1 MFWWQFQ
8 RDINQRKWLC
18 FQIHKALFII
28 RTQYTSL
35 LYLKCNRYNQK
46 TGSRFV
52 HMQSAAFERQIWKIF
67 EEYLKPR
74 SMVELTAGFSKFC
87 YLRKIFRKKD
97 VEMVRQPE

>member
-1 MFWWQFQ
+1 
-8 RDINQRKWLC
+8 
-18 FQIHKALFII
+18 
-28 RTQYTSL
+28 
-35 LYLKCNRYNQK
+35 
-46 TGSRFV
+46 
-52 HMQSAAFERQIWKIF
+52 MQSAAFERQIWKIF